1 MIKLS
6 KLSIVFVL
14 LVTVASAAVLS
25 EYLRDDRTVEV
36 APWMTVEVNNDPINL
51 TYGDVIL
58 HDFINISSHKQ
69 YSTTCEIETTILF
82 NDEELIDQE
91 GIIVNY
97 HVEAGDG
104 SLVLPKDTNNNSL
117 PEAAIFGTQ
126 DADGIFT
133 IRRNILL
140 RDDLVPGT
148 YKIVTVLIPYK

>member
-1 MIKLS
+1 MSKLS
-6 KLSIVFVL
+6 KLLIAFIL
-14 LVTVASAAVLS
+14 LVSIASAAVLS
-25 EYLRDDRTVEV
+25 EYLRDERTVDV
-36 APWMTVEVNNDPINL
+36 IPWMTVEVNNDPIDV

-58 HDFINISSHKQ
+58 HDFINITSHKQ

-82 NDEELIDQE
+82 NGEELIDQE

-117 PEAAIFGTQ
+117 PEAAIFGAQ

-140 RDDLVPGT
+140 RDDLVPGA
-148 YKIVTVLIPYK
+148 YKIVTVIIPYQ